1 MSTEDSPL
9 SAPAPTVLGEL
20 ATELEERPWALASE
34 NDESVRA
41 KSLKAAKALFDLSV
55 KCEQLSHPH
64 IQPFLVSILEPPSIE
79 TRSKS
84 QSNSAQADKTPMD
97 PNETFP
103 YTPLDLL
110 TVEGFDPDQIWAQL
124 ELKNEG
130 LVPVLSKMGEQEQ
143 VPEGIEELSDA
154 SSDDMTL
161 EEFREMLKEAGYE
174 GIDEMSDDEVEEL
187 KEEMEGDDGED
198 GKMSLDEFREM
209 YREAGE
215 DVDSMTEEELRE
227 RMEEM
232 EGGSDSDSDSEES
245 GSEDDEEESDSEEG
259 EEGEDE
265 DEEMLSGED
274 DELSASA
281 SGSASEEEDNEEAGL
296 SASDDEDDSSALLS
310 GSAPSS
316 STPGPSK
323 ARKSKS
329 KHPTLDDDF
338 FSIDDFNRQ
347 TEELEAGRL
356 TSGGLGGDDEEE
368 EEELQ
373 DFGSLM
379 LGGAGDDDEFTYAD
393 FFEPPKGGA
402 KKPSSSG
409 SKEKKGK
416 GKRSKKPKYDED
428 EDMDEEEEEEE
439 EVDDDEEAFGIMG
452 RVKGDLFD
460 SDDEGE
466 AEEQVL
472 SAHEKRQKAL
482 ALQIA
487 ELEDQ
492 AVGPKE
498 WTLLG
503 EASSKARPENSLLEE
518 DLDFEQVGKVVPVV
532 TEDSVKSMEEL
543 IKQRILDNNFDSP
556 VRVRAYEPTPFLP
569 SRFFDLQD
577 TQSAKSLA
585 QIYEED
591 YQAAASGEKVKDA
604 RDEKLNKAHEEI
616 DGLWNDICYKL
627 DALSSLNFVPKAPK
641 ANIST
646 ISDLPTTSMESA
658 LPPTSAA
665 STMLAP
671 QELFAAPTSSSLVA
685 RSELTSEDAQAL
697 RTKHRRHKKADRKK
711 LGEME
716 ELYGKKKQSVK
727 EQKEEALKG
736 LVKSGKGVTIVGKG
750 GKEQG
755 KAVKRGGEGQGEQQ
769 DGKRLKL

>member
-1 MSTEDSPL
+1 MSTDKAIL
-9 SAPAPTVLGEL
+9 AAPIPTVLNEL
-20 ATELEERPWALASE
+20 AKELEDKPWALASE
-34 NDESVRA
+34 TDESVKE
-41 KSLKAAKALFDLSV
+41 KSLQAAKALFDLSV
-55 KCEQLSHPH
+55 SCEQFSHPH
-64 IQPFLVSILEPPSIE
+64 IQPFLVSILAPPTIE

-84 QSNSAQADKTPMD
+84 KDKSAQEEDKGPID
-97 PNETFP
+97 PNDTLP

-110 TVEGFDPDQIWAQL
+110 TVDGFDPEQVWAQL

-130 LVPVLSKMGEQEQ
+130 LVPVLSKMGDQEGEA
-143 VPEGIEELSDA
+143 PEGIEELSDA

-174 GIDEMSDDEVEEL
+174 GIDEMTDEEVEEL
-187 KEEMEGDDGED
+187 KEEMEGDDGE
-198 GKMSLDEFREM
+198 GEKMSLEDFKEM

-215 DVDSMTEEELRE
+215 DVDNMTEEELLE

-232 EGGSDSDSDSEES
+232 EGGADSDDSVTISDDSSEES
-245 GSEDDEEESDSEEG
+245 SGDEDEDEEGVEE
-259 EEGEDE
+259 EDE
-265 DEEMLSGED
+265 DEEMLSGDDDEIELSGED
-274 DELSASA
+274 DE
-281 SGSASEEEDNEEAGL
+281 EEEDEEDEKDDEEEGA
-296 SASDDEDDSSALLS
+296 SASDDEQDDASALF
-310 GSAPSS
+310 SAAA
-316 STPGPSK
+316 GPSK
-323 ARKSKS
+323 PRKSKS

-338 FSIDDFNRQ
+338 FSIDEFNRQ
-347 TEELEAGRL
+347 TEELEAGRV
-356 TSGGLGGDDEEE
+356 TSGGLGGEEDD

-373 DFGSLM
+373 DVGSMM
-379 LGGAGDDDEFTYAD
+379 LEGAGDDDEITYAD

-402 KKPSSSG
+402 KKASST
-409 SKEKKGK
+409 KDKKGK

-428 EDMDEEEEEEE
+428 EDMEEEEEAD
-439 EVDDDEEAFGIMG
+439 EVGDDEDAFGVMG

-466 AEEQVL
+466 QEEQVL

-518 DLDFEQVGKVVPVV
+518 DLDFEQVAKVVPVI
-532 TEDSVKSMEEL
+532 TEDSVKTMEEL
-543 IKQRILDNNFDSP
+543 IKRRILDNNFDSP

-585 QIYEED
+585 QIYEEE

-604 RDEKLNKAHEEI
+604 RDEKLNKAHQEI

-646 ISDLPTTSMESA
+646 ISDLPTTTMESA

-671 QELFAAPTSSSLVA
+671 QELFAAPSSSSLVA

-755 KAVKRGGEGQGEQQ
+755 KVLKRGGEGQGEQ